1 MVAEKQKVKKK
12 NPSSKR
18 KAKKKSPDSSPKNL
32 DRVKLIATLVTV
44 VKDVLNI
51 VIAIKSFL
59 P

>member
-18 KAKKKSPDSSPKNL
+18 KAKKKSLDFSPKNL
-32 DRVKLIATLVTV
+32 DRGKLIATLVTV

-51 VIAIKSFL
+51 AIAIKNFL